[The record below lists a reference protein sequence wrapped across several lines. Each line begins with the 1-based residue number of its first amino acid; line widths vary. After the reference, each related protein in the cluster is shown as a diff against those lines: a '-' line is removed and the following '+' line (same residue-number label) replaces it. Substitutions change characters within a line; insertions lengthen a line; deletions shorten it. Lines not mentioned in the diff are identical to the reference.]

1 MLQMVWRLLF
11 VELFLLGMVDGM
23 LLRGLLLLKDGVRI
37 DQLMLALGGGVWV
50 GLMLLLLLVGGLLPM
65 LLVDGRWTAEAT
77 GRVML
82 VVLCWVVA
90 ACLWWWPPRGLRK
103 DGPV

>member
-65 LLVDGRWTAEAT
+65 LLVDGLLKRRE
-77 GRVML
+77 G
-82 VVLCWVVA
+82 
-90 ACLWWWPPRGLRK
+90 
-103 DGPV
+103 